1 MNQAMEDPVRTDLS
15 EFGYIEKKMAA
26 AGLLYIELCIKAIWA
41 YDKEIEDWTEVD
53 TTDSNY
59 SDIVDLNVSSA
70 R

>member
-41 YDKEIEDWTEVD
+41 YDRDRRLD
-53 TTDSNY
+53 RGRY
-59 SDIVDLNVSSA
+59 H